1 MVPGSYTHVGV
12 TKTPV
17 LEGEHRIY
25 RPGPDGALGAPDIR
39 PAGTFSENR
48 GDETHVEGGGP
59 DGAIILLSMQ
69 AVAGEAGLVD
79 VVTAMSNAEM
89 VVQTVV
95 SVRDRMVQ
103 AYNDIIR
110 MPI

>member
-1 MVPGSYTHVGV
+1 MDVKTADAAAAYASALSRLDGTQNGAGVSGAAAGDGSGS
-12 TKTPV
+12 
-17 LEGEHRIY
+17 GFA
-25 RPGPDGALGAPDIR
+25 ALVDQLASDTVQST
-39 PAGTFSENR
+39 AKA
-48 GDETHVEGGGP
+48 ETT
-59 DGAIILLSMQ
+59 SMQ

>member
-1 MVPGSYTHVGV
+1 MDV
-12 TKTPV
+12 KTADAAAAYASA
-17 LEGEHRIY
+17 LSRLDGTQ
-25 RPGPDGALGAPDIR
+25 DGAGVSSTA
-39 PAGTFSENR
+39 AGDGSGFAALVDQLASDTVQSTAKA
-48 GDETHVEGGGP
+48 ETT
-59 DGAIILLSMQ
+59 SMQ

>member
-1 MVPGSYTHVGV
+1 MDVKTADAAAAYASALSRLDGTQNGAGVSGAAAAGDGSGFA
-12 TKTPV
+12 
-17 LEGEHRIY
+17 
-25 RPGPDGALGAPDIR
+25 ALVDQLASDTVQST
-39 PAGTFSENR
+39 AKAEAT
-48 GDETHVEGGGP
+48 
-59 DGAIILLSMQ
+59 SMQ

>member
-1 MVPGSYTHVGV
+1 MDVKTANAAAAYASALSRLDGTQNGLGVSGAEAGDGSGFA
-12 TKTPV
+12 
-17 LEGEHRIY
+17 
-25 RPGPDGALGAPDIR
+25 AL
-39 PAGTFSENR
+39 
-48 GDETHVEGGGP
+48 VEQLAT
-59 DGAIILLSMQ
+59 DTVQTTAKAEATSMQ

-79 VVTAMSNAEM
+79 VVTAVSNAEM

>member
-1 MVPGSYTHVGV
+1 MDV
-12 TKTPV
+12 KTADAAAAYASA
-17 LEGEHRIY
+17 LSRLDGTQ
-25 RPGPDGALGAPDIR
+25 DGAGVSGAA
-39 PAGTFSENR
+39 AGDGSGFAALVDQLANDTVQSTAKA
-48 GDETHVEGGGP
+48 ETT
-59 DGAIILLSMQ
+59 SMQ

>member
-1 MVPGSYTHVGV
+1 MDVKTADAAAAYASALSRLDGTQTGAGVSDAAAGDGSGFA
-12 TKTPV
+12 
-17 LEGEHRIY
+17 
-25 RPGPDGALGAPDIR
+25 ALVDQLASDTVQST
-39 PAGTFSENR
+39 AKAEAT
-48 GDETHVEGGGP
+48 
-59 DGAIILLSMQ
+59 SMQ